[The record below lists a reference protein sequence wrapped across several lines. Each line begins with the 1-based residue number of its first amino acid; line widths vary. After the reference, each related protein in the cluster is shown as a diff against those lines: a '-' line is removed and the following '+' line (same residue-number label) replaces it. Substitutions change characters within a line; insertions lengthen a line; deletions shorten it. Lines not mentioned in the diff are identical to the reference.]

1 MLAAKAGDAHGFR
14 VVLSLSLLFIYLVGL
29 TSWSRGSFFLR
40 DNIRHVMERTT
51 VRQYT

>member
-14 VVLSLSLLFIYLVGL
+14 VVLSLSLFIYWSAHELVTGFV
-29 TSWSRGSFFLR
+29 FFR
-40 DNIRHVMERTT
+40 DHIHHVMERTT